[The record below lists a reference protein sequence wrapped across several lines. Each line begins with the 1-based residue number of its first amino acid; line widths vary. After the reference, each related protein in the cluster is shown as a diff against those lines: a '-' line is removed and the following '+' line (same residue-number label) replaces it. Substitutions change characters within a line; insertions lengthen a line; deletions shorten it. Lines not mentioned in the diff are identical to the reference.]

1 MGSSYRLTPGDL
13 GIPNKT
19 ATGGSSQVSKSGEQV
34 PYSEMAMARYK
45 PFSRGIS
52 VLKTGILGHNCNHK
66 WKVNG
71 MSNMNRIPL
80 LMGV

>member
-45 PFSRGIS
+45 PFSGGIS
-52 VLKTGILGHNCNHK
+52 VLKLVFWAITAII
-66 WKVNG
+66 NG
-71 MSNMNRIPL
+71 K
-80 LMGV
+80 LMECQI